1 MTKIISTKETL
12 LDTAIRLICL
22 NGYKSTSLDDIL
34 KESGVGKGNFYH
46 YFKSKEALGYAII
59 DRIIQRFTG
68 EVLEPVFQARDLPP
82 LERIERFFDH
92 AVWGQRKSQCVGGC
106 PMGNLAMELSDVH
119 EGFRQRLAQVFHL
132 WRMRIE
138 EALVEAKSD
147 GVLVARANPESL
159 SRFLVASL
167 EGAILLT
174 KVKKEIGVMDQCIE
188 ELRAHLDLYRI
199 STGVVA

>member
-1 MTKIISTKETL
+1 MTKAISTKETL
-12 LDTAIRLICL
+12 LDTAIGLICL
-22 NGYKSTSLDDIL
+22 NGYNSTSLDDIL

-46 YFKSKEALGYAII
+46 YFRSKEALGYAII

-82 LERIERFFDH
+82 LDRIERFFDH
-92 AVWGQRKSQCVGGC
+92 VVWGQRKSQCVGGC

-119 EGFRQRLAQVFHL
+119 EGFRQRLAQVFYL

-147 GVLVARANPESL
+147 GALVERANPESL
-159 SRFLVASL
+159 SRFLIASL

-174 KVKKEIGVMDQCIE
+174 KVKKEIGVMEQCIE

-199 STGVVA
+199 PTGVIA